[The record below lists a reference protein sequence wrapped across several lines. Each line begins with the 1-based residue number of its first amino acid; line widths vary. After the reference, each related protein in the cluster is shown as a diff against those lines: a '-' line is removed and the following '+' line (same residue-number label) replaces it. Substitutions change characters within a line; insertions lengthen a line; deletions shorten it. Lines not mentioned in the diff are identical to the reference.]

1 MSSSNKNRK
10 SPPPNKTRK
19 SPSPKKSSPGS
30 NKSRKSSHSISPN
43 KDLEE
48 LEKKR
53 LERLK
58 KKTFNIMLQKNPKS
72 LETLLLFSTNSKYKK
87 QFKYIDELDIKLET
101 LDNKIN
107 KLQHFVSENDV
118 ILIDLEE
125 RLGELNNI
133 EPMKRSIK
141 KEINRIKNEI
151 EAISEKIK
159 KAHDDIEKYELMI
172 EDTSFI
178 HEIWISKNINDE
190 TKQKLTNDYNSF
202 IKANQSKIDKIQRD
216 IEMNQ
221 QNLFEQNYPHTK
233 PVIIESPDQIP
244 ANSVSVGRDLYLINE
259 DASKFWEFR
268 DKKEIKF
275 RINMDKWKKLNE
287 ERHEFKNNIRSIIQ

>member
-10 SPPPNKTRK
+10 SPSPNKTRK

-48 LEKKR
+48 LERKR

-216 IEMNQ
+216 IEINQ
-221 QNLFEQNYPHTK
+221 ENLFEKNYPHTK

-275 RINMDKWKKLNE
+275 QINMDKWKKLNE
-287 ERHEFKNNIRSIIQ
+287 ERHEFKNNIRNAL